1 MLRTLLIASL
11 IFAASACRRE
21 EAPAPPPAA
30 PPATTAPAPGAPP
43 VSSATA
49 PFRVASIDLGSAV
62 GADKRV
68 TASTSTFTPT
78 DKIYASVASEG
89 SAASVVL
96 SARWTYEDGQLVHE
110 ETETIAPSGPAVT
123 EFHIEKPSG
132 WPAGKYKVEIASNGQ
147 PAGSKE
153 FEVR

>member
-11 IFAASACRRE
+11 ILAASACGRD
-21 EAPAPPPAA
+21 EAPAPPPTTA
-30 PPATTAPAPGAPP
+30 PPAAAPPP
-43 VSSATA
+43 VSSVPA
-49 PFRVASIDLGSAV
+49 PFRVASIDLGTSV

-68 TASTSTFTPT
+68 AAPTSSFSPT
-78 DKIYASVASEG
+78 DTIYASVASEG
-89 SAASVVL
+89 SAASVTL

-110 ETETIAPSGPAVT
+110 ATETLAPSGPAVT

>member
-11 IFAASACRRE
+11 ILAASACGRD
-21 EAPAPPPAA
+21 EAPAPPPATA
-30 PPATTAPAPGAPP
+30 PPAAAPPP
-43 VSSATA
+43 VSSVPA
-49 PFRVASIDLGSAV
+49 PFRVASIDLGTSV

-68 TASTSTFTPT
+68 AAPTSSFSPT
-78 DKIYASVASEG
+78 DTIYASVASEG
-89 SAASVVL
+89 SAASVTL

-110 ETETIAPSGPAVT
+110 ATETLAPSGPAVT